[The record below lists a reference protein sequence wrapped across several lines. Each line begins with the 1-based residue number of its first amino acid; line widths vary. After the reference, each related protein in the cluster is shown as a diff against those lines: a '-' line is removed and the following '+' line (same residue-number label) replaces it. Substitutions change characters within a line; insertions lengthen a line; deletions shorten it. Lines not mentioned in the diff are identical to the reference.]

1 MNANELNNQE
11 FTEFDVDAMIASLE
25 AGELIVTVLEDES
38 TLTQDEI
45 EYVQGELAAKKYIMT
60 HPDDKSYH
68 DHICSSEAYE
78 NGYHD
83 TRAVWLRTQQTN

>member
-1 MNANELNNQE
+1 MDTTELNTQQFE
-11 FTEFDVDAMIASLE
+11 EFDVDAMIAALE
-25 AGELIVTVLEDES
+25 SNSATVFEDES
-38 TLTQDEI
+38 TLPDDEL

-68 DHICSSEAYE
+68 DHVRGPEAYE

-83 TRAVWLRTQQTN
+83 TRAAWLRNQSN